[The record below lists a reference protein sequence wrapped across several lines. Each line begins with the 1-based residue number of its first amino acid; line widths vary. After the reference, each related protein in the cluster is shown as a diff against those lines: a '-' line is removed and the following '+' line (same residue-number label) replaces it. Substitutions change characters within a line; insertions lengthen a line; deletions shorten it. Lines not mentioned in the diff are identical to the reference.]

1 MPDVNLSLQ
10 TDSFVAEEMTK
21 VRECFEK
28 QLHDNLLVD
37 GLTLHI
43 EVQLHALITEMI
55 GQLGI
60 FRGKMLRP
68 TLVLLCGRAC
78 GPLNHQHHVIAAV
91 IEMVHLATLVH
102 DDVLDEAQSRR
113 GGVTLNAL
121 HGNETAVILG
131 DLMFSHV
138 FQLCS
143 SLDSQTFG
151 RLISS
156 ATNAVCGGEL
166 WQLHNRGNYEL
177 TEQSYIDIIT
187 CKTASLMSLCCHL
200 GAAAAGMP
208 EAACRLFNSFGLN
221 LGIAYQIV
229 DDVTDLVGDEDS
241 AGKTLGTD
249 LVLEKITLPCIHFL
263 QNASPDDKK
272 WWHKMAKS
280 ASHLTAQQL
289 QEQHR
294 EILQKLHRTG
304 SLDYA
309 RHRAAE
315 YIEKAEQNLTEAR
328 HAVSSE
334 VGRLDNNETM
344 SRQGVWQRLSELTA
358 RVIRI

>member
-1 MPDVNLSLQ
+1 MPEVNLSLQ
-10 TDSFVAEEMTK
+10 TDSFVAEEMAK
-21 VRECFEK
+21 VRECFEE
-28 QLHDNLLVD
+28 QLHSNLLVD
-37 GLTLHI
+37 GISLHI
-43 EVQLHALITEMI
+43 EAQLHALINEMI

-166 WQLHNRGNYEL
+166 WQLYNRGNYEL

-221 LGIAYQIV
+221 LGIAYQIM
-229 DDVTDLVGDEDS
+229 DDVTDLVGNEDS

-249 LVLEKITLPCIHFL
+249 LVLEKITLPCIHFM

-272 WWHKMAKS
+272 WWHEMVKS
-280 ASHLTAQQL
+280 V
-289 QEQHR
+289 EQSGEGQPRKHQ
-294 EILQKLHRTG
+294 EILKKLCQTG

-315 YIEKAEQNLTEAR
+315 YIKKAEQNLDEAR
-328 HAVSSE
+328 HVVSSE
-334 VGRLDNNETM
+334 IDRTDNNEAGY
-344 SRQGVWQRLSELTA
+344 RQGVWELLSELTA
-358 RVIRI
+358 RIIA

>member
-1 MPDVNLSLQ
+1 
-10 TDSFVAEEMTK
+10 MTK

-28 QLHDNLLVD
+28 QLHDNLLVN
-37 GLTLHI
+37 GHTLHI
-43 EVQLHALITEMI
+43 EVRLHSLITEMI

-102 DDVLDEAQSRR
+102 DDVLDEAESRR

-156 ATNAVCGGEL
+156 TTNAVCGGEL
-166 WQLHNRGNYEL
+166 WQLYNRGNYEL
-177 TEQSYIDIIT
+177 TEQSYLDIIT
-187 CKTASLMSLCCHL
+187 CKTASLMALCCHL
-200 GAAAAGMP
+200 GAGAAGMP
-208 EAACRLFNSFGLN
+208 EDTCRLFNSFGLN
-221 LGIAYQIV
+221 LGIAYQIM

-249 LVLEKITLPCIHFL
+249 LVLEKITLPCIHFM

-272 WWHKMAKS
+272 WWHEMVKS
-280 ASHLTAQQL
+280 V
-289 QEQHR
+289 EQSGEGQPRKHQ
-294 EILQKLHRTG
+294 EILKKLRQTG

-309 RHRAAE
+309 RQHAAE
-315 YIEKAEQNLTEAR
+315 YIKKAEQNLAEAR

-334 VGRLDNNETM
+334 IGRPDDNEARF
-344 SRQGVWQRLSELTA
+344 RQGVWEMLSERT
-358 RVIRI
+358 RRIL